1 MIIGAIENHWT
12 TRDLRASRG
21 RNRRRC
27 HLSFSRKAEKQQ
39 QPNGRQ
45 SRAEQSSIG
54 GFSRVEQQS
63 RAEGGGGEADA
74 DAGGQVALVVPGER
88 ARDVDGLVA
97 VPAEERPVL
106 HAKDERRFLLADVAA
121 REPGGERLE
130 REALVLAG
138 ELVGGVDLDV
148 AARAQ
153 RSFVGTAHHRGSR
166 ALARVEQSRAEQ
178 QRMRE
183 GRELRGR

>member
-1 MIIGAIENHWT
+1 MP
-12 TRDLRASRG
+12 
-21 RNRRRC
+21 
-27 HLSFSRKAEKQQ
+27 SFFLQKSRKTAAAE
-39 QPNGRQ
+39 RTAEQ
-45 SRAEQSSIG
+45 SRAAEVDLAEQS
-54 GFSRVEQQS
+54 S

-106 HAKDERRFLLADVAA
+106 HAEDERRFLLADVAA

-153 RSFVGTAHHRGSR
+153 RSFVGAAHHRGSR
-166 ALARVEQSRAEQ
+166 ALARVEQSRAEP

-183 GRELRGR
+183 GRELRGMR

>member
-1 MIIGAIENHWT
+1 MP
-12 TRDLRASRG
+12 
-21 RNRRRC
+21 
-27 HLSFSRKAEKQQ
+27 SFFLQKSRKTAAAE
-39 QPNGRQ
+39 RTAEQ
-45 SRAEQSSIG
+45 SRAAEVDLAEQS
-54 GFSRVEQQS
+54 S

-88 ARDVDGLVA
+88 AWDVDGLVA
-97 VPAEERPVL
+97 VAAEERPVL
-106 HAKDERRFLLADVAA
+106 DAEDEGRLLLADVAA

-153 RSFVGTAHHRGSR
+153 RRLVGAAHHRGR
-166 ALARVEQSRAEQ
+166 RGLARVALDPHAAHAPLLLRSSP
-178 QRMRE
+178 QRL
-183 GRELRGR
+183 GGGTPPTPPSSQAGLT